1 VTQVRPRIG
10 ILIVLAALS
19 PLQVLVGQ
27 SAQNAASSIT
37 IVTGQLATLPIP
49 TLMEGA
55 AGNVANFELADQLF
69 LRLAGLS
76 PTLLTTGD
84 RDFVPLLARSWTRID
99 SVTLAFDL
107 DPRARWQD
115 GVPVTSRDVVFTFA
129 RARDRQVA
137 PKLADLLR
145 HVSSV
150 RAEGERRVIFR
161 FSHSYPEQLYDATFH
176 VAPLPSH
183 LLESIPPTELGRSS
197 FVTHP
202 VGSGPYRFVR
212 AVPGQFVELTANHD
226 FFLGRPG
233 IERVII
239 RLAADPDARVN
250 LLLSGDAD
258 ATDNIPP
265 PLDNQRRVA
274 ADPNLRLVPVPSP
287 TVGFLLFNQRDPRD
301 STRPHPILSDIRMR
315 RAITLGLDRRL
326 LVRAIF
332 GSYGEVPYGPVSPLL
347 WIRHRS
353 PRARQADPVES
364 RRLLLAAGWRDTDG
378 DGILDRNGTPLSLT
392 LMLPNTSGIRRQM
405 SLLIQE
411 QLRQIGMRIEVQQ
424 LEGPLWN
431 ERRAAGKFDIDFTA
445 LTQDPSPSGMTQ
457 SWTCSG
463 GGNVA
468 HYCDPAV
475 DSLIEGAVLGRK
487 DPGELWV
494 AALRRIEGDAPATF
508 LYAPTYV
515 YAVNRRFQNVA
526 ITPESSWLLLRN
538 WSVGPPARAS
548 SNGN

>member
-1 VTQVRPRIG
+1 MRPRIG
-10 ILIVLAALS
+10 ILMVLAALS
-19 PLQVLVGQ
+19 PLQALVGQ
-27 SAQNAASSIT
+27 SAQDAASSIT

-150 RAEGERRVIFR
+150 MAEGERRVIFR

-183 LLESIPPTELGRSS
+183 LLESIPATELGRSS

-226 FFLGRPG
+226 FFLGRPR

-301 STRPHPILSDIRMR
+301 SARPHPILSDIRVR

-353 PRARQADPVES
+353 PRAEQANPVES

-378 DGILDRNGTPLSLT
+378 DGILDRSGTPLSLT

-468 HYCDPAV
+468 HYCNPAV
-475 DSLIEGAVLGRK
+475 DSLIEGAVLGRR

-494 AALRRIEGDAPATF
+494 AALRRIEADAPATF